1 MNTLKLIEENQI
13 KPTTEIE
20 YNKLL
25 LDTLNSLIT
34 SNRLYVVFSCTQYG
48 ENSTANRAI
57 KEDDNSV
64 INNLIMLKTGIVML
78 PVTQTQLID
87 NKKIKLHIQFADVHS
102 AVCYNDVNLI
112 IVPSEF
118 GRTKRRQMYYI
129 CNRLSFDNDVY
140 DINKTLNINGDEYT
154 LLFTDN
160 NNTSYILN
168 TISGL
173 EYKKINEI
181 FTTQEY
187 GRYQII
193 SDKHS
198 LTYEELNLL
207 LKSNVLMRC
216 RADKSIFGVSMDYIY
231 LYIEDML

>member
-13 KPTTEIE
+13 KPTIEIE

-25 LDTLNSLIT
+25 LDNLNSLIA
-34 SNRLYVVFSCTQYG
+34 SNRLYVVFSCSQYG
-48 ENSTANRAI
+48 ENSTADNMLT
-57 KEDDNSV
+57 ENDNSV

-87 NKKIKLHIQFADVHS
+87 NKKIKLHIEFADVHS

-129 CNRLSFDNDVY
+129 CNRLSFINDVY
-140 DINKTLNINGDEYT
+140 DINKIVNINGDEYT
-154 LLFTDN
+154 LLYTDN

-168 TISGL
+168 SISGL
-173 EYKKINEI
+173 EYKKITEI

-193 SDKHS
+193 DDMHS

-216 RADKSIFGVSMDYIY
+216 RGDKSIFGVSVEYTN
-231 LYIEDML
+231 LYVEDML